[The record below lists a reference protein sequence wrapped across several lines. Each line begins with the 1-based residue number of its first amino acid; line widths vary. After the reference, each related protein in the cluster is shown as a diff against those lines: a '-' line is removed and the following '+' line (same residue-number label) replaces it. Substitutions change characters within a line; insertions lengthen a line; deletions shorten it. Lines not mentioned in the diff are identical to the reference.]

1 MKRLFIA
8 FISLLLVI
16 GFSTNIFA
24 AKPESIPARIGVV
37 QCGETVTIYENHTN
51 QYVIVNV
58 IVSDYCSEIDSK
70 ITAYRSTTNST
81 EIIIPDG
88 NTVCS
93 SFVIGRE
100 VDEGKIVLECN
111 GNDGYCMY
119 ALRIY
124 IPDVIY

>member
-1 MKRLFIA
+1 MKKLFIM
-8 FISLLLVI
+8 FILLLI
-16 GFSTNIFA
+16 ISFSVDVLA

-37 QCGETVTIYENHTN
+37 QCGETITIYENHTN

-58 IVSDYCSEIDSK
+58 VVSDYCSEIDSK
-70 ITAYRSTTNST
+70 ITAYRNVASPT
-81 EIIIPDG
+81 EVIIPDG

-100 VDEGKIVLECN
+100 IDEGKIMLECN
-111 GNDGYCMY
+111 GTDGYCMY